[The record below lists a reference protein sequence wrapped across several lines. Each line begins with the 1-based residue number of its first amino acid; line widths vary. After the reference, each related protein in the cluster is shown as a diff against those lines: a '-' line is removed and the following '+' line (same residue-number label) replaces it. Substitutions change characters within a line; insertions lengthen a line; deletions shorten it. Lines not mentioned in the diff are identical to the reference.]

1 MKAKKVAVLMALA
14 SMHLYASAEESSNS
28 INKTPAADSLPEVSV
43 NAFKVKG
50 DYNPSVAT
58 VGGKVP
64 TAIRD
69 IPQTVT
75 VINRAVMDAQGA
87 ASLTDA
93 LRNVPGITIG
103 GAEGGQI
110 GTNINLRG
118 FSARTDIYLDG
129 MRDRGQYYRDTF
141 YLNAIEVLKGPSSML
156 FGRGSTGGVINQV
169 RKLPTLGD
177 HNEITATVGTDD
189 YYRTTVDINKQLSDT
204 SAMRIAVMGQNV
216 GTTRDVMENED
227 YGIAP
232 SLRFGIGTPTEVT
245 LSALIEHNNDM
256 PDYGIPTVNGKP
268 AKVSYDNYYGLTGDR
283 TKQDATIL
291 NASIKHVFNDSLTIR
306 NQTQYGHYITDA
318 RETAFGRLGTLV
330 GNTFTSLPQAVRNN
344 GNRTSVSGNNL
355 SALLISHDRK
365 IDDTSLDNQTDII
378 AKFDTGS
385 LKHTVI
391 AGLEIGHDEYS
402 NQSYSRKNPA
412 LVVVANGGNAV
423 TNGVAAVS
431 LNDPAYLST
440 PSGTIRTA
448 GNHADSTADTLA
460 GYVNDTLEFSKEWK
474 AIVGARWDRYEADIK
489 NTVSAPLKGERTD
502 IFTSVRTG
510 LIWQPTDVQSYYVS
524 YGTSFNPSLE
534 ALTLTSGQQNV
545 GPEESHAYEVG
556 GKWDLF
562 NGDLALTSSVFRIE
576 KDNAR
581 TQTSTGVYNID
592 GKVRVNGF
600 EAGLTGHLTP
610 KWQLFAG
617 YTYLDSEIVKASVLD
632 GTQGKEL
639 ANTPKNTAIL
649 WTSYNLTPEWEI
661 GGGATAVS
669 SVYAANANLSEAQ
682 GYTRYDATVAYHQ
695 PKYDLRLN
703 VLNLTDKG
711 YIASAQQSDGGRYVP
726 GVGRTALATATY
738 RF

>member
-1 MKAKKVAVLMALA
+1 
-14 SMHLYASAEESSNS
+14 
-28 INKTPAADSLPEVSV
+28 
-43 NAFKVKG
+43 
-50 DYNPSVAT
+50 
-58 VGGKVP
+58 
-64 TAIRD
+64 
-69 IPQTVT
+69 
-75 VINRAVMDAQGA
+75 MDAQGT

-141 YLNAIEVLKGPSSML
+141 YLNSIEVLKGPSSML

-177 HNEITATVGTDD
+177 HNEVTATVGTGD
-189 YYRTTVDINKQLSDT
+189 YYRTTADFNKQLSDT

-232 SLRFGIGTPTEVT
+232 SLRFGIGTPTEIT

-268 AKVSYDNYYGLTGDR
+268 AKVSYDNYYGLTNDS

-291 NASIKHVFNDSLTIR
+291 NATIKHVFNDNLTVR

-330 GNTFTSLPQAVRNN
+330 GNTFTSLPLAVRNN
-344 GNRTSVSGNNL
+344 GNTTTIPSSSL
-355 SALLISHDRK
+355 AALLISHDRK

-391 AGLEIGHDEYS
+391 AGLEIGRDEYS
-402 NQSYSRKNPA
+402 NQTYNRRNPS
-412 LVVVANGGNAV
+412 LTVVANGGNAV

-448 GNHADSTADTLA
+448 GNLAESTADTLA

-474 AIVGARWDRYEADIK
+474 AIVGVRWDRFKANIK
-489 NTVSAPLKGERTD
+489 NTTAAPANDGRTD
-502 IFTSVRTG
+502 TFTSVRTG
-510 LIWQPTDVQSYYVS
+510 LIWQPTDAQSYYAS

-545 GPEESHAYEVG
+545 SPEESHAYEVG
-556 GKWDLF
+556 GKWDF
-562 NGDLALTSSVFRIE
+562 YNGDLSLTSSIFRIE

-581 TQTSTGVYNID
+581 TQTSTGIYNVD
-592 GKVRVNGF
+592 GNVRVDGF
-600 EAGLTGHLTP
+600 EAGLTGRLTS
-610 KWQLFAG
+610 KWQIFAG

-661 GGGATAVS
+661 GGGATLLS
-669 SVYAANANLSEAQ
+669 SVYAANTNLSEAP

-703 VLNLTDKG
+703 VLNLTDKD
-711 YIASAQQSDGGRYVP
+711 YIASAQPSDGGRYVP
-726 GVGRTALATATY
+726 GVGRTALATATF